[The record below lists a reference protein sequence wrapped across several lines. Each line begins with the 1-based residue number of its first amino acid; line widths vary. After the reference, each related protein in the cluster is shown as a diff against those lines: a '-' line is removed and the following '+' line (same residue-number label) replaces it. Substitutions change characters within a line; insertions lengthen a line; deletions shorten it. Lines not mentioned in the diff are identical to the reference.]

1 MTTLDAP
8 PATVGARRR
17 EPAGSTARPRP
28 IERVPLL
35 ARPLASYYLV
45 LSSAGLL
52 LALGLV
58 MVLSASSV
66 NAFRVSGSSYSV
78 FLKQLMWVAVGLPL
92 LVVASRLQARSFR
105 RLAYPLLLASLAGLV
120 LVLVPGIGKSVLG
133 SSRWIA
139 AGPFTIQPSELAK
152 LGLALWGADLL
163 VRKRRLLSEWRHL
176 LVPMLPVAML
186 VFVLVML
193 EPDMGTTLVLVTIV
207 LAFLWVVGAPLRL
220 FGALLSILMV
230 LGTALA
236 VTAPYRLARLT
247 SFADP
252 FRDAQDGGYQAVQG
266 LYALASGGWWGLGLG
281 ASREKWQYLPNAHTD
296 FILAV
301 IGEELGLVGTIVVLV
316 LFAVLAYG
324 GIRVAQRSADPFG
337 RLAAAAVT
345 AWLIGQAFINMGAVV
360 GLVPITGIPLPLISF
375 GGSALVPTMFSIG
388 MLLALAKTEPAA
400 AQVVARRA
408 AGRSARRSPR
418 RPEALLRRRGP
429 SAEPRVRA
437 AAGTGRSRSRGEG
450 RAERRVP
457 GAEARA
463 GGARVPAGAVR
474 RLSGRRARR
483 ASR

>member
-1 MTTLDAP
+1 MTTIDVPGLKAAAS
-8 PATVGARRR
+8 PASPVSGGARRR
-17 EPAGSTARPRP
+17 AAPTA
-28 IERVPLL
+28 ERVPLL

-92 LVVASRLQARSFR
+92 LLLASRLPVRAFR
-105 RLAYPLLLASLAGLV
+105 KLSYPLLLVSLAGLV

-133 SSRWIA
+133 SSRWIGV
-139 AGPFTIQPSELAK
+139 GPFTVQPSELAK

-163 VRKRRLLSEWRHL
+163 VRKRRLLGEWRHL
-176 LVPMLPVAML
+176 LVPILPMAMF
-186 VFVLVML
+186 VFALVML
-193 EPDMGTTLVLVTIV
+193 EPDMGTTLVLVVIV
-207 LAFLWVVGAPLRL
+207 LALMWVVGSPLRL
-220 FGALLSILMV
+220 FAGLLSTIV
-230 LGTALA
+230 LLVTALA
-236 VTAPYRLARLT
+236 VTEPYRLARLT

-252 FRDAQDGGYQAVQG
+252 FHDAQDGGYQAVQG

-301 IGEELGLVGTIVVLV
+301 TGEELGLVGTILVLV

-324 GIRVAQRSADPFG
+324 GIRVAQRSADPFA
-337 RLAAAAVT
+337 RLVAAAVT
-345 AWLIGQAFINMGAVV
+345 AWLTGQAFINMGAVV

-375 GGSALVPTMFSIG
+375 GGSSLVPTMFAIG

-400 AQVVARRA
+400 AQVVARRSA
-408 AGRSARRSPR
+408 RRSARRMPG
-418 RPEALLRRRGP
+418 RPEALLRRR
-429 SAEPRVRA
+429 RTA
-437 AAGTGRSRSRGEG
+437 ATLTPTR
-450 RAERRVP
+450 
-457 GAEARA
+457 EAR
-463 GGARVPAGAVR
+463 GR
-474 RLSGRRARR
+474 RTQRAQRAQRARR
-483 ASR
+483 